1 MLKGRLK
8 NHLILRRSSDFS
20 AVASY
25 AAFVAEVCRGARPGK
40 NSQPISPVRVLGRSE
55 FHLDRPRRLA
65 VITFVTTSSMV
76 LELKLRKVGNSVGV
90 VLPKEALARLN
101 SGEGG
106 TLVLTDAPDGSFRLA
121 SNQADFGQQMK
132 AAEDVIRRYRNTLR
146 ELAK

>member
-1 MLKGRLK
+1 MK
-8 NHLILRRSSDFS
+8 
-20 AVASY
+20 
-25 AAFVAEVCRGARPGK
+25 
-40 NSQPISPVRVLGRSE
+40 
-55 FHLDRPRRLA
+55 FHFDRPCPLD
-65 VITFVTTSSMV
+65 VITFVTLSSMV
-76 LELKLRKVGNSVGV
+76 LELKLRKIGNSVGV

-121 SNQADFGQQMK
+121 SNQADLGQQMK

>member
-1 MLKGRLK
+1 M
-8 NHLILRRSSDFS
+8 D
-20 AVASY
+20 
-25 AAFVAEVCRGARPGK
+25 
-40 NSQPISPVRVLGRSE
+40 
-55 FHLDRPRRLA
+55 

-76 LELKLRKVGNSVGV
+76 LELKLRKIGNSVGI

-106 TLVLTDAPDGSFRLA
+106 TLVLTDASDGSFRLA
-121 SNQADFGQQMK
+121 SNQADLGQQMK